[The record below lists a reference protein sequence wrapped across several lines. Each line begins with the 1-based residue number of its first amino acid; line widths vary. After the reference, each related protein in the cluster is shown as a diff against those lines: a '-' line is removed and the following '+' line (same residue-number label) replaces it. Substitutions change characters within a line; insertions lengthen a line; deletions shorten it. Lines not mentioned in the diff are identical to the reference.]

1 MVIHYKP
8 YASILKRSTLKQ
20 SCKYTSPVICSNNF
34 QQRVM
39 SLANYLTF
47 DYNNNDNENETD
59 DSNDDNYDT

>member
-1 MVIHYKP
+1 
-8 YASILKRSTLKQ
+8 
-20 SCKYTSPVICSNNF
+20 
-34 QQRVM
+34 M